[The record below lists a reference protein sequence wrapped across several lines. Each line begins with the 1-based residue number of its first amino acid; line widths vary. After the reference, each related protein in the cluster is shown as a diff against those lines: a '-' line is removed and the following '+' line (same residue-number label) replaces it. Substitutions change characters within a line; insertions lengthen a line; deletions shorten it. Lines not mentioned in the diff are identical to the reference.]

1 MNSSR
6 ILTVVQLNTYIKT
19 LLDTDEHLNNIYVV
33 GEISNFTDHYRTGHY
48 YFTLKDE
55 SAIVK
60 CVMFRGANSRLRF
73 KPENGMKVVVRG
85 RVSVYE
91 RDGQYQVYADDMQP
105 DGLGALN
112 LAFEQLKKRLEAEGL
127 FNAEH
132 KQLIPRYPSVIGVIT
147 SPTGAAV
154 RDITN
159 VLSRRFPAAVIVFCP
174 VQVQGDSAAGQIV
187 DAICRFNTGPYAD
200 VLIVGRGGGSIE
212 ELWAFNEERVARA
225 VFESRIPI
233 ISAVG
238 HETDFTICDFVSDL
252 RAPTPS
258 AAAELAVPDA
268 FEQKTVLSSLKYR
281 MVKAV
286 SLYIEASRRELDRL
300 KSSQGLSSPVGS
312 IENHRLRL
320 DSQISAMQ
328 FAVTDKLTRE
338 QNRLSVLAGKLDALS
353 PLKVLGR
360 GYAMAFCNGQLLK
373 EAQYASIGDSLDVR
387 LYSGS
392 LSCRVE
398 SVNPSVILSESG
410 VENEKADV

>member
-19 LLDTDEHLNNIYVV
+19 LLDTDENLNNLYVV

-55 SAIVK
+55 NAVIK

-73 KPENGMKVVVRG
+73 KPENGMRVVVRG

-91 RDGQYQVYADDMQP
+91 RDGQYQLYADDMQP

-132 KQLIPRYPSVIGVIT
+132 KQPIPRYPSRIGVIT

-159 VLSRRFPAAVIVFCP
+159 VLSRRFPSSVMVFCP
-174 VQVQGDSAAGQIV
+174 VQVQGDSAAGQIA
-187 DAICRFNTGPYAD
+187 DAIRRFNAGPYAD
-200 VLIVGRGGGSIE
+200 ALIVGRGGGSIE
-212 ELWAFNEERVARA
+212 ELWAFNEEQVARA
-225 VFESRIPI
+225 VFDSKIPI

-238 HETDFTICDFVSDL
+238 HETDFTICDFVADL

-258 AAAELAVPDA
+258 AAAELAVPDT
-268 FEQKTVLSSLKYR
+268 FEQKTLLSSLTYR
-281 MVKAV
+281 MGKAV
-286 SLYIEASRRELDRL
+286 SSSIDALRRELERL
-300 KSSQGLSSPVGS
+300 KSSPGLSSPVGS
-312 IENHRLRL
+312 VQNHRIRL
-320 DSQISAMQ
+320 DSQISA
-328 FAVTDKLTRE
+328 L
-338 QNRLSVLAGKLDALS
+338 
-353 PLKVLGR
+353 
-360 GYAMAFCNGQLLK
+360 
-373 EAQYASIGDSLDVR
+373 
-387 LYSGS
+387 
-392 LSCRVE
+392 
-398 SVNPSVILSESG
+398 
-410 VENEKADV
+410 